1 MRGIARVRAITSIDH
16 STGDIMYKTEKT
28 SIARALALAGVLG
41 ASFASAPIAAQEQK
55 KVEKIEVTGSAIK
68 RVDAEG
74 PAPVEII
81 TREEIRR
88 SGAATINELLKTI
101 PVVDINDQGEL
112 ASNSPGGSGTARVRL
127 RGLAESQTL
136 VLVNGRRVP
145 KNPLD
150 DSTGAGSA
158 FDIGQIP
165 IAAIERVEILKDGG
179 SAIYGA
185 DAVAGVMN
193 FILRKDFRGAD
204 VKLTA
209 GRSSRG
215 DGNEEQLSVAAGF
228 GDLDKNRFNVL
239 VALDVLQRDPILRKD
254 REISRSVDFRRF
266 GPVPGFNLDGR
277 SGFAPQGNIL
287 TSVGTFSGQT
297 VQPCPPEDFTNNACR
312 YDFNKSLLTAYNGAD
327 RVNGM
332 AIGTVQLSKD
342 ITGTAQIMA
351 SRAEDHFD
359 AHPVPDNFLLPD
371 GRIYAGRF
379 MQGGPRMTDR
389 KGEFFNAQFG
399 VDGTY
404 KELDWSVGFST
415 GESKVTNR
423 DQNYYDRPAW
433 VAALSAGLIDAT
445 TSNNDPAFVQSLKVA
460 PVRKGSAK
468 LSLFDAKVS
477 GDLFAMAGGTTR
489 YAVGVNKWKEE
500 LSDQPDA
507 IQQAPG
513 GPVGSIQQTAISKTR
528 DADAVFAELQL
539 PITKNIEGQLAARHD
554 KYDTAS
560 RTTPKVAVKW
570 QMIPQFLVRASYS
583 EAFKMPTLKQ
593 LFGNAGEGAINLTSE
608 QCQAI
613 GLPAGCN
620 APAFRVTG
628 SNAEL
633 KPEIGK
639 SYNLGFVADVGAFSA
654 AVDFWRIAKE
664 DNIAT
669 PSILFALENGF
680 YSRDSLNRLRVF
692 LNLQNFA
699 QTNNTG
705 VDVDTRLKVGKT
717 PFGDITLRAA
727 GIYYKHQRTRTSSN
741 APWAE
746 FNATYAAPRYRHSIM
761 ATSETGPWIFQG
773 VWRTTSGFADT
784 VQPAENFA
792 LLPSVRRVS
801 SFEELDLSVTYSG
814 FKNLTLFGSIKNA
827 LDRMPPFSATNG
839 TNNNFT
845 QQGFA
850 ELYTSRGRF
859 YQVSAQYQFR

>member
-1 MRGIARVRAITSIDH
+1 MHKTDKTTMKRVLTIAGLLGA
-16 STGDIMYKTEKT
+16 
-28 SIARALALAGVLG
+28 ALASTAG
-41 ASFASAPIAAQEQK
+41 AQEQK

-88 SGAATINELLKTI
+88 TGAATINELLKSI

-127 RGLAESQTL
+127 RGLAETQTL
-136 VLVNGRRVP
+136 VLVNGRRMP

-150 DSTGAGSA
+150 DSTGAGAA

-165 IAAIERVEILKDGG
+165 LAAIDRVEILKDGG

-185 DAVAGVMN
+185 DAVAGVVN
-193 FILRKDFRGAD
+193 FILRKDFKGVD
-204 VKLTA
+204 LKVSA
-209 GRSSRG
+209 GQSSRG
-215 DGNEEQLSVAAGF
+215 DGNEEQFSITAGY

-239 VALDVLQRDPILRKD
+239 VALDVLKRDPILRKD
-254 REISRSVDFRRF
+254 RDISRSVDFRRF
-266 GPVPGFNLDGR
+266 GPIPGFNLDGR

-287 TSVGTFSGQT
+287 NANGVPTGQT
-297 VQPCPPEDFTNNACR
+297 VQPCPSEDFTNGACR

-332 AIGTVQLSKD
+332 LI
-342 ITGTAQIMA
+342 GTAQVTRDITATAQLMA
-351 SRAEDHFD
+351 SQTKDHFD

-371 GRIYAGRF
+371 GRVYSGRF
-379 MQGGPRMTDR
+379 MQGGPRITDR
-389 KGEFFNAQFG
+389 KGDFFNLQLG
-399 VDGTY
+399 LDGTY
-404 KELDWSVGFST
+404 KDLDWSVGLSS
-415 GESKVTNR
+415 GESKVTNS
-423 DQNYYDRPAW
+423 DKNYYDRPAW
-433 VAALSAGLIDAT
+433 TAALRAGLIDAT
-445 TSNNDPAFVQSLKVA
+445 TNNNDPAFVESLKVS

-477 GDLFAMAGGTTR
+477 GDLFNLPGGMTR
-489 YAVGVNKWKEE
+489 YAVGLNKWKEE
-500 LSDQPDA
+500 LEDAPDVA
-507 IQQAPG
+507 QQQPG
-513 GPVGSIQQTAISKTR
+513 GVVGSIQQTAISKSR
-528 DADAVFAELQL
+528 DADAFFAELQL
-539 PITKNIEGQLAARHD
+539 PITKNIEGQIAARHD

-560 RTTPKVAVKW
+560 RTTPKVAIKW
-570 QMIPQFLVRASYS
+570 QMVPQFLVRASYS

-593 LFGNAGEGAINLTSE
+593 LYGNAGEGAINLTSE

-620 APAFRVTG
+620 ASAFRVTG
-628 SNAEL
+628 SNPNLRPEL
-633 KPEIGK
+633 GK
-639 SYNLGFVADVGAFSA
+639 SYNFGFVSDVGAFSA

-680 YSRDSLNRLRVF
+680 YSRDELSRLRVF

-705 VDVDTRLKVGKT
+705 VDVDTRIKVGET
-717 PFGDITLRAA
+717 FFGNLTLRAA
-727 GIYYKHQRTRTSSN
+727 GIYYKHQRTRTSS
-741 APWAE
+741 AAEWAE
-746 FNATYAAPRYRHSIM
+746 FNGTYAAPRYRHSLM
-761 ATSETGPWIFQG
+761 ATTEKGPWIVQG

-784 VQPAENFA
+784 IQPAENFG
-792 LLPSVRRVS
+792 LLASVHRVS
-801 SFEELDLSVTYSG
+801 SFEELDLSVTYTG
-814 FKNLTLFGSIKNA
+814 IKNLTLFGAIKNA

-845 QQGFA
+845 QLGFA
-850 ELYTSRGRF
+850 ELYSNRGRF
-859 YQVSAQYQFR
+859 YQVTAQYQFK

>member
-1 MRGIARVRAITSIDH
+1 MQKTDKTVMTCALTIA
-16 STGDIMYKTEKT
+16 G
-28 SIARALALAGVLG
+28 LLG
-41 ASFASAPIAAQEQK
+41 AALASAPASAQEQK

-81 TREEIRR
+81 TREDIRR
-88 SGAATINELLKTI
+88 TGAATINELLKSI

-127 RGLAESQTL
+127 RGLADTQTL
-136 VLVNGRRVP
+136 VLVNGRRMP

-150 DSTGAGSA
+150 DATGAGNA

-165 IAAIERVEILKDGG
+165 IAVIERVEILKDGG

-185 DAVAGVMN
+185 DAVAGVVN
-193 FILRKDFRGAD
+193 FILRKDFKGVDLKAS
-204 VKLTA
+204 A

-215 DGNEEQLSVAAGF
+215 DGNEEQVSITAGY
-228 GDLDKNRFNVL
+228 GDLSKNRFNVL

-266 GPVPGFNLDGR
+266 GPIAGFNLDGR

-297 VQPCPPEDFTNNACR
+297 VQPCPPEDFTGGACR

-332 AIGTVQLSKD
+332 FI
-342 ITGTAQIMA
+342 GTAQITQDITATAQLMA
-351 SRAEDHFD
+351 SRVKDHFD
-359 AHPVPDNFLLPD
+359 AHPVPDNFRLPD

-399 VDGTY
+399 LDGVY
-404 KELDWSVGFST
+404 KDLDWSVGYST
-415 GESKVTNR
+415 GESKVTNS

-433 VAALSAGLIDAT
+433 IAALSAGRIDAT
-445 TSNNDPAFVQSLKVA
+445 SDNNDPAFVNSLKVS
-460 PVRKGSAK
+460 PVRKGSSK
-468 LSLFDAKVS
+468 LDLFDAKIS
-477 GDLFAMAGGTTR
+477 GDLFKLPGGTTR
-489 YAVGVNKWKEE
+489 YALGVNKWKEE
-500 LSDQPDA
+500 LIDSPDL
-507 IQQAPG
+507 IQQQPG
-513 GPVGSIQQTAISKTR
+513 GPIGSIQQTAISKSR

-539 PITKNIEGQLAARHD
+539 PITKNIEGQVAARYD

-560 RTTPKVAVKW
+560 RTTPKVAIKW

-608 QCQAI
+608 QCVAI

-628 SNAEL
+628 SNAGL
-633 KPEIGK
+633 KPELGK
-639 SYNLGFVADVGAFSA
+639 SYNLGFVSDIGAFSA

-680 YSRDSLNRLRVF
+680 FSRDELNRLRVF

-705 VDVDTRLKVGKT
+705 VDVDTRLKVGET
-717 PFGDITLRAA
+717 PIGNVTLRAA
-727 GIYYKHQRTRTSSN
+727 GIYYKHQRTRTSST
-741 APWAE
+741 AEWAE
-746 FNATYAAPRYRHSIM
+746 FNATYATPRYRHSLI
-761 ATSETGPWIFQG
+761 ATSEKGPWIFQG

-784 VQPAENFA
+784 IQPAENFA
-792 LLPSVRRVS
+792 LLAGVRRVS

-814 FKNLTLFGSIKNA
+814 IKNLTLFGAIKNA

-845 QQGFA
+845 QMGFA
-850 ELYTSRGRF
+850 ELYSNRGRF
-859 YQVSAQYQFR
+859 YQVTAQYQFK

>member
-1 MRGIARVRAITSIDH
+1 
-16 STGDIMYKTEKT
+16 MYKTEKT
-28 SIARALALAGVLG
+28 SVARALALAGFMG
-41 ASFASAPIAAQEQK
+41 AGFAAMSATAQEQK

-136 VLVNGRRVP
+136 VLINGRRVP

-150 DSTGAGSA
+150 DATGAGSA

-193 FILRKDFRGAD
+193 FILRKDFKGVD
-204 VKLTA
+204 VKLTV
-209 GRSSRG
+209 GQSSRG
-215 DGNEEQLSVAAGF
+215 DGTEEQLSLAGGF
-228 GDLDKNRFNVL
+228 GDLDKNRYNVL
-239 VALDVLQRDPILRKD
+239 LAVDVLKRDPILRKD

-287 TSVGTFSGQT
+287 TPQGLVSGET
-297 VQPCPPEDFTNNACR
+297 VRPCPPEDFTNGQCR
-312 YDFNKSLLTAYNGAD
+312 YDFNKTLLTAYNGAD

-332 AIGTVQLSKD
+332 AIGTVQITRD
-342 ITGTAQIMA
+342 ITGTAQIMM
-351 SRAEDHFD
+351 SQTKDHFD

-371 GRIYAGRF
+371 GRIYTGRF

-389 KGEFFNAQFG
+389 KGEFLNVQLG
-399 VDGTY
+399 LDGTY
-404 KELDWSVGFST
+404 NNLDWSVGISS
-415 GESKVTNR
+415 GESKVTNS

-433 VAALSAGLIDAT
+433 VAALRAGLIDAT
-445 TSNNDPAFVQSLKVA
+445 ADTNEPAFIQSLKVA
-460 PVRKGSAK
+460 PTRKGSAK
-468 LSLFDAKVS
+468 LDLFDAKVS
-477 GDLFAMAGGTTR
+477 GDLFNLPGGMTR
-489 YAVGVNKWKEE
+489 YAVGFNKWKET

-507 IQQAPG
+507 VQQAPG
-513 GPVGSIQQTAISKTR
+513 GPIGSIQQTAISKDR
-528 DADAVFAELQL
+528 EADALFAELQL
-539 PITKNIEGQLAARHD
+539 PVTKNIEAQIAARHD
-554 KYDTAS
+554 KYDTAK

-570 QMIPQFLVRASYS
+570 QMVPQVLVRASYS

-608 QCQAI
+608 QCVAI

-628 SNAEL
+628 SNADL
-633 KPEIGK
+633 KPELGK

-654 AVDFWRIAKE
+654 AVDFWRIAKT

-680 YSRDSLNRLRVF
+680 YNRDALNRLRVF

-705 VDVDTRLKVGKT
+705 VDVDTRLKVGET
-717 PFGDITLRAA
+717 PFGNITLRAA
-727 GIYYKHQRTRTSSN
+727 GIYYKHQRTRTSN
-741 APWAE
+741 ATPWAE
-746 FNATYAAPRYRHSIM
+746 FNATYATPRYRHTLM
-761 ATSETGPWIFQG
+761 ATSEKGPWIVQG
-773 VWRTTSGFADT
+773 AWRTTSGFADT
-784 VQPAENFA
+784 IQPAENFS
-792 LLPSVRRVS
+792 LLPGVRRVS
-801 SFEELDLSVTYSG
+801 SFEELDLTVTYSG
-814 FKNLTLFGSIKNA
+814 LKNWTLLGAVKNA